1 MPGKYVAGTHS
12 GPRARFSPPQSLGY
26 HAEVRLLIADFW
38 LLIEDRAPKRL
49 RFFNQQS
56 RINNR
61 TPQTAQRLD
70 LSAEALPAGCIIRA
84 QMFE

>member
-61 TPQTAQRLD
+61 TPPDRLSD
-70 LSAEALPAGCIIRA
+70 STCPRRLCPRVA
-84 QMFE
+84 